1 MGVILIAEDQTLVR
15 KGIRM
20 MIETHSDYTVIEA
33 ADGVE
38 AIEQFQSQSV
48 DVVLMDIRMPQM
60 TGLEATKRI
69 REQDPS
75 SKIIMLTTFADDE
88 YAIEALKYGAV
99 GYLLKDA
106 NEDRLIDAIQGA
118 QTGQVV
124 IDGEVAASVM
134 PKLLERESLRVPAKE
149 LAQLSAKEVEILRLI
164 GEGKSNREIS
174 EEMFLSIGTI
184 KNNVSYLLTKLDL
197 RDRTQLAIFA
207 LKNNIF

>member
-33 ADGVE
+33 ATGVE
-38 AIEQFQSQSV
+38 AIKQFQSQSI

-134 PKLLERESLRVPAKE
+134 PKLLEREPSRVPAKE

-207 LKNNIF
+207 LKNSIF

>member
-38 AIEQFQSQSV
+38 AVEQFQSQSV

-69 REQDPS
+69 REHDPN